1 MKRFIRCASALL
13 CLCLSLFSVASSA
26 TTEFP
31 NKPVRLIIPY
41 PPGGGTDILARLVAS
56 KVSET
61 MKWNIVTE
69 NRPGAGG
76 SIGLEA
82 AARSTPD
89 GYTLCLA
96 ETSNLAINPALY
108 PNLGYDPETDFSPIM
123 FIGSLPLV
131 LVVSADSPYHSVAS
145 LVAAAKKNPLTMAS
159 SGNGTVGHL
168 AGEMF
173 KIQAGIPILHAP
185 YKGAAP
191 AINDIIGGRV
201 TMFFGSLPS
210 LRTQIVAGKLKA
222 LAVTSSARAT
232 MLPEVP
238 TFKESGY
245 PEFEPT
251 VWYGLLAPKGV
262 PQALIT
268 QLHMTFLNVLGT
280 KDMRERLAQDGVQ
293 FNAISAEEFGRW
305 IKTERGKWG
314 EVVRQFGAK
323 ID

>member
-1 MKRFIRCASALL
+1 
-13 CLCLSLFSVASSA
+13 
-26 TTEFP
+26 
-31 NKPVRLIIPY
+31 
-41 PPGGGTDILARLVAS
+41 
-56 KVSET
+56 
-61 MKWNIVTE
+61 
-69 NRPGAGG
+69 
-76 SIGLEA
+76 
-82 AARSTPD
+82 
-89 GYTLCLA
+89 
-96 ETSNLAINPALY
+96 
-108 PNLGYDPETDFSPIM
+108 
-123 FIGSLPLV
+123 
-131 LVVSADSPYHSVAS
+131 
-145 LVAAAKKNPLTMAS
+145 MAS

-191 AINDIIGGRV
+191 AINDIIGGRI
-201 TMFFGSLPS
+201 TLFFGSLPS
-210 LRTQIVAGKLKA
+210 LRTQIAAGKLKA
-222 LAVTSSARAT
+222 LAVTSGTRAT

>member
-1 MKRFIRCASALL
+1 MKRFIPCASALL
-13 CLCLSLFSVASSA
+13 CLCLSLFSVASGA

-131 LVVSADSPYHSVAS
+131 LVVSADSHYHSVAS
-145 LVAAAKKNPLTMAS
+145 LVADAKKNPLTMAS

-185 YKGAAP
+185 YA
-191 AINDIIGGRV
+191 
-201 TMFFGSLPS
+201 TLPS
-210 LRTQIVAGKLKA
+210 ALQVNVISIDNILRRHLNSVTRIDISYNYLRNSGVIS
-222 LAVTSSARAT
+222 LAYVFKSLGIQFVLTCILSCINVHTYACMRIPHVF
-232 MLPEVP
+232 MLFSVCSVSE
-238 TFKESGY
+238 
-245 PEFEPT
+245 
-251 VWYGLLAPKGV
+251 L
-262 PQALIT
+262 
-268 QLHMTFLNVLGT
+268 
-280 KDMRERLAQDGVQ
+280 RENRNQS
-293 FNAISAEEFGRW
+293 FTR
-305 IKTERGKWG
+305 
-314 EVVRQFGAK
+314 
-323 ID
+323 

>member
-1 MKRFIRCASALL
+1 MKRFIPCASALL

-191 AINDIIGGRV
+191 ASVDLVGGHISAAFPSV
-201 TMFFGSLPS
+201 SLASPHAKAGRLRILGIAS
-210 LRTQIVAGKLKA
+210 LKRTEN
-222 LAVTSSARAT
+222 
-232 MLPEVP
+232 LPEVP
-238 TFKESGY
+238 TIAEAGV
-245 PEFEPT
+245 PGFE
-251 VWYGLLAPKGV
+251 VLSWYGLLAPAGTPRSLIDRLNQESVRVLRNAGV
-262 PQALIT
+262 KEKFLAAGVETVGSSPEVFSGKIKSEIAKWEKLIKESGI
-268 QLHMTFLNVLGT
+268 QE
-280 KDMRERLAQDGVQ
+280 D
-293 FNAISAEEFGRW
+293 
-305 IKTERGKWG
+305 
-314 EVVRQFGAK
+314 
-323 ID
+323 